1 MGKRKCYR
9 IHMILFHISSE
20 KTKRNIYQEENKEM
34 MKFLIETYVG
44 YLKKQLMGK
53 RLMSIHINLEIILIV
68 VIIMILS
75 YQR

>member
-1 MGKRKCYR
+1 MW
-9 IHMILFHISSE
+9 IFE
-20 KTKRNIYQEENKEM
+20 
-34 MKFLIETYVG
+34 
-44 YLKKQLMGK
+44 KQLMGK